1 MSDLN
6 DLNTSQLRHILSASK
21 LNDLYTL
28 MDEETVDSLI
38 VYGNTIAPSMR
49 RKNKLLQA
57 ISLPLTDPSSY
68 PLILLWSV
76 LGVVT
81 LSVLSLIISTGI
93 MALISLLI
101 GGLFIYANYKELL
114 RDERRNKKYCCLYA
128 LKNKTAD
135 LLLERH
141 GLAIKTQ
148 YIPEYTNKNRA
159 LLIRDAVNTT
169 ALICTTLFGTYFLG
183 VNAILTAFE
192 ATAAAGV
199 TIGPL
204 GFLVGIGLAVFISLY
219 LGYHYYQSLKADDYR
234 KYQKKCLTTV
244 VEKKR
249 AVCEAVHHREIERIS
264 ENEIQSSKKLGINTS
279 GAKNRFLFTLTATKS
294 PALPQAVA
302 EESKPETVTL
312 PLTI

>member
-6 DLNTSQLRHILSASK
+6 HLHTNQLWQILSASK
-21 LNDLYTL
+21 LHDLSTL
-28 MDEETVDSLI
+28 MDEETVGSLI
-38 VYGNTIAPSMR
+38 AYGEKIAPSMR

-57 ISLPLTDPSSY
+57 ISLPLTDSSSY

-81 LSVLSLIISTGI
+81 LSVLSLMISTGI
-93 MALISLLI
+93 MALISLLM

-114 RDERRNKKYCCLYA
+114 RDERKNKKYCCLYA

-135 LLLERH
+135 LLLERY

-148 YIPEYTNKNRA
+148 HIPEYTNKNRA
-159 LLIRDAVNTT
+159 LRIRDAVNTT

-183 VNAILTAFE
+183 INAILTAFE
-192 ATAAAGV
+192 ATAVAGA
-199 TIGPL
+199 TIGPA

-234 KYQKKCLTTV
+234 KYQKKCLTTMV
-244 VEKKR
+244 DKKIS
-249 AVCEAVHHREIERIS
+249 VCQAVHHREIERIS
-264 ENEIQSSKKLGINTS
+264 EHEIKSSKKLGINTS
-279 GAKNRFLFTLTATKS
+279 GAKNRFLFTLTTAKS
-294 PALPQAVA
+294 PALPQPAS
-302 EESKPETVTL
+302 EESEPETVTL